1 MIPEKFKERMKL
13 LLGGEYEEFLKALEQ
28 ERYQALRVNP
38 MKMDREEFLR
48 KAPFSLA
55 PVPWEENGFYYKK
68 EETPQQPGK
77 HPWHEA
83 GVYYIQEPS
92 AMSAVPFLEARPE
105 ERILD
110 LCAAPGGK
118 STQIAAAM
126 RGEGLLICN
135 EIHPARAAILSE
147 NIERMGVRNALV
159 LNETPDRLADRFPGF
174 FDRILVDAPCSGEG
188 MFRKNEAAGEEWSP
202 ENVQMCAERQREILE
217 YAYQMLRPGGR
228 LCYSTCTFA
237 PAENEG
243 SIGWLLKKH
252 PDMHVLPVP
261 MPEGFAP
268 GHPEWADM
276 EEVEEMEETAGQ
288 MSGPEA
294 GSASGPAPG
303 LEHTMR
309 LWPHRLRG
317 EGHFVAVLEKAGET
331 GTKEQSAKQE
341 AEKLPAKRTRRR
353 DGEKGLGEKDYA
365 EFSAFAQENLRVQ
378 LSGIYLRFGE
388 QLYLAPEETPVLR
401 GLKVLRPGLHLGT
414 EKKNRFEPS
423 HALALTLK
431 PEDAAHAVSLDTEGR
446 QVKDYLNG
454 LTFPAEGE
462 KGWYLICADGCSLG
476 WGKLAGGIM
485 KNHYP
490 KGLRK
495 NW

>member
-1 MIPEKFKERMKL
+1 MIPEKFRERMET
-13 LLGGEYEEFLKALEQ
+13 LLGGEYEEFMDALGK

-48 KAPFSLA
+48 KAPFCLS
-55 PVPWEENGFYYKK
+55 PVPWEENGFYYEKDEK
-68 EETPQQPGK
+68 QPQPGK

-92 AMSAVPFLEARPE
+92 AMSAVPFLEARPGE
-105 ERILD
+105 KILD

-135 EIHPARAAILSE
+135 EIHPARAGILSE
-147 NIERMGVRNALV
+147 NIERMGVKNALV
-159 LNETPDRLADRFPGF
+159 LNETPDRLAERFPGF

-202 ENVQMCAERQREILE
+202 ENVLMCAERQREILE

-237 PAENEG
+237 PAEDEG
-243 SIGWLLKKH
+243 SIGWLLEEH
-252 PDMHVLPVP
+252 SDLHVLPVP

-276 EEVEEMEETAGQ
+276 ERAEETDNQSSNPGRSPA
-288 MSGPEA
+288 S
-294 GSASGPAPG
+294 GSALG

-317 EGHFVAVLEKAGET
+317 EGHFVAVLEKAGA
-331 GTKEQSAKQE
+331 KEQVAAE
-341 AEKLPAKRTRRR
+341 EGAEKLPAKRTRRK

-365 EFSAFAQENLRVQ
+365 EFSAFARENLRVQ

-388 QLYLAPEETPVLR
+388 QLYLAPEETPLLR

-414 EKKNRFEPS
+414 VKKNRFEPS
-423 HALALTLK
+423 HALALILK
-431 PEDAAHAVSLDTEGR
+431 PEDVVHAVRLDTEGR